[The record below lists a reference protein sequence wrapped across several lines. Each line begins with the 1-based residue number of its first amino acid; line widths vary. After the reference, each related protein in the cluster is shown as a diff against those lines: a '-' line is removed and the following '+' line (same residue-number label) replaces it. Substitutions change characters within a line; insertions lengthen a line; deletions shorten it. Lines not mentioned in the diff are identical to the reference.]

1 MSFIYSCCVPTKS
14 FYLILSGVGTRHV
27 LNMDSYNSPPVNS
40 PTGIQSHTTKK
51 TQTYAYKLPAEWMC
65 AWYSYPPRIWVCV
78 SMFFSFIHSM
88 YDGYATVL
96 RYESV
101 KSKECNTIKTRHR
114 RAVLKPVSRSVFGC
128 FHCCRT
134 AATKYHADFT
144 LARVNCDRLRSSLD
158 CSIESGKKK
167 CECNSFC
174 VSPARMVVTCLLGS
188 SWTDDKENGF
198 VAAYPTYDNEG
209 K

>member
-1 MSFIYSCCVPTKS
+1 MSFIYFCVPTKS
-14 FYLILSGVGTRHV
+14 FYLILSGMGTRHV

-65 AWYSYPPRIWVCV
+65 AWHSYPPRVWVCV

-88 YDGYATVL
+88 YDGYTTVL

-101 KSKECNTIKTRHR
+101 KSKERNTIKTRHR

-144 LARVNCDRLRSSLD
+144 LWNGQSQLWSVKVESRLQYRVWQKEVWMQQFLCESSTHG
-158 CSIESGKKK
+158 SNMSSGII
-167 CECNSFC
+167 
-174 VSPARMVVTCLLGS
+174 V
-188 SWTDDKENGF
+188 NGW
-198 VAAYPTYDNEG
+198 
-209 K
+209 